1 MKMRSVIKKRW
12 TLQRE
17 VLFRLIKEEG
27 HIDAD
32 ELYRK
37 AKAVYPKIGLAT
49 VYRNLRLFRD
59 LGLIKEVKFDE
70 PHSHYEFLKG
80 SEHHHFVCRKC
91 GALIEFDASLL
102 ESFKEK
108 LEERYGLKVEGMDV
122 QVKGLCNSC
131 GGEKDEA

>member
-1 MKMRSVIKKRW
+1 MKMRNVIKKRW

-49 VYRNLRLFRD
+49 VYRNLKLFRD

-102 ESFKEK
+102 KSFKEK

>member
-1 MKMRSVIKKRW
+1 MKMRSIIKKRW

-49 VYRNLRLFRD
+49 VYRNLKLFRD

-91 GALIEFDASLL
+91 GVLIEFDASLL
-102 ESFKEK
+102 KSFKEK

-131 GGEKDEA
+131 RGEKDEA

>member
-49 VYRNLRLFRD
+49 VYRNLKLFRN

-102 ESFKEK
+102 KSFKEK

-131 GGEKDEA
+131 RGEKDEA